1 MPIYN
6 PALKPLSIN
15 EIKRYS
21 GLDKYAD
28 FPAHLLDQAC
38 TESYILAQPQATW
51 QIYDYDAS
59 KATIMGPQP
68 LTLGA
73 PKIIH
78 YLSQAVQV
86 AVIALTI
93 GPKLEE
99 QVSQYF
105 SAGEYTS
112 GLLLDA
118 AGTTAVEVAAD
129 QVCELIKKQAS
140 QQGYLTLPRFSP
152 GYGQWDITVQPA
164 ILHLANA
171 DEIHVVATESC
182 MLLPRKSITAII
194 GLTANQGDAL
204 VGYTYQDTTCPQCTQ
219 INCLARKD

>member
-1 MPIYN
+1 M
-6 PALKPLSIN
+6 
-15 EIKRYS
+15 
-21 GLDKYAD
+21 
-28 FPAHLLDQAC
+28 
-38 TESYILAQPQATW
+38 
-51 QIYDYDAS
+51 
-59 KATIMGPQP
+59 
-68 LTLGA
+68 
-73 PKIIH
+73 
-78 YLSQAVQV
+78 
-86 AVIALTI
+86 
-93 GPKLEE
+93 
-99 QVSQYF
+99 
-105 SAGEYTS
+105 
-112 GLLLDA
+112 
-118 AGTTAVEVAAD
+118 
-129 QVCELIKKQAS
+129 CELIKKQAS